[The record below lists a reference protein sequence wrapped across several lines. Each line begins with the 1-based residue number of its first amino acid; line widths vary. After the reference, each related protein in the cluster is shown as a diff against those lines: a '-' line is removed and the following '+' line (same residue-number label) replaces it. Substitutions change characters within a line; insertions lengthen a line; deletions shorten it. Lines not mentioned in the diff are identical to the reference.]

1 MIKSKIDFMQ
11 EGTELKQDSTEI
23 SRGRSQRLI
32 KSNEIMK
39 EGEYKT
45 LEIRKVRE
53 STKRRTY
60 SKNKQERQMQN
71 KKAEE

>member
-45 LEIRKVRE
+45 LEIRKVRA
-53 STKRRTY
+53 SI
-60 SKNKQERQMQN
+60 
-71 KKAEE
+71 KK